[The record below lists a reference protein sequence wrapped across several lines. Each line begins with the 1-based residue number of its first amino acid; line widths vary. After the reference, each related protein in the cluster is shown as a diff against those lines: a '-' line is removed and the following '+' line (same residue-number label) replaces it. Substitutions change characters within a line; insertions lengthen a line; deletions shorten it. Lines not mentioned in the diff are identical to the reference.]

1 MGREEADLL
10 VVNAGRLLT
19 LAGPA
24 RPRRGREM
32 ADLGVLERA
41 AVAVRGGR
49 VRAVGPSAELA
60 RRFRARRRIDA
71 RGALVTPGLV
81 DPHTHLVFAGSR
93 EAEFEQR
100 AAGRSYAEIA
110 RAGGGIHATVAA
122 VRAASREELRAAAR
136 ARLREMRARGT
147 TTVEAK
153 SGYGLELAHE
163 VKQLEVAR
171 ALGCVPTFLGA
182 HEVPR
187 GRSRE
192 AYLREVVAV
201 MIPRVRGLARFCD
214 VFCEPGVFSAEEARR
229 VLGAA
234 RRAGLGLK
242 LHADEFRPSGGAE
255 LAAELGAT
263 SADHLAAVG
272 ARGIRALARA
282 GTVAVL
288 LPATTCFLG
297 AAREAPARRLIAEGV
312 PVALG
317 TDFNPGTSTVL
328 GLPLVMT
335 LAVARLRMSPAE
347 AWCAVTVNA
356 AWACGEGKRVGTLE
370 PGKRADL
377 VIWEARD
384 PREVPYWFG
393 ANLARTVVRGGRAVA
408 GTPPSD

>member
-1 MGREEADLL
+1 MEREEADLL
-10 VVNAGRLLT
+10 IVNAGTLLT

-32 ADLGVLERA
+32 AELGILRQA
-41 AVAVRGGR
+41 GVAVRAGR

-60 RRFRARRRIDA
+60 RRFRSRRRIDA
-71 RGALVTPGLV
+71 RGALVSPGLV

-100 AAGRSYAEIA
+100 AAGRSYSEIA
-110 RAGGGIHATVAA
+110 RAGGGIQTTVAA
-122 VRAASREELRAAAR
+122 VRAASREELLAAAR
-136 ARLREMRARGT
+136 ARRREMLARGT

-153 SGYGLELAHE
+153 SGYGLALSHEL
-163 VKQLEVAR
+163 KQLEVAR
-171 ALGCVPTFLGA
+171 AVGCVPTFLGA

-192 AYLREVVAV
+192 AYLRELVEV

-214 VFCEPGVFSAEEARR
+214 VFCEPEVFSVSEARR
-229 VLGAA
+229 VLEAA
-234 RRAGLGLK
+234 RREGLGLK
-242 LHADEFRPSGGAE
+242 IHADEFRPSGGAE
-255 LAAELGAT
+255 LAAELGAV
-263 SADHLAAVG
+263 SADHLVAVG

-288 LPATTCFLG
+288 LPATACFLG
-297 AAREAPARRLIAEGV
+297 SAREAPARRLIEEGV

-356 AWACGEGKRVGTLE
+356 AWACGEGERGGTLE
-370 PGKRADL
+370 PGRRADL

-393 ANLARTVVRGGRAVA
+393 ANLVRTVVQAGRVV
-408 GTPPSD
+408 